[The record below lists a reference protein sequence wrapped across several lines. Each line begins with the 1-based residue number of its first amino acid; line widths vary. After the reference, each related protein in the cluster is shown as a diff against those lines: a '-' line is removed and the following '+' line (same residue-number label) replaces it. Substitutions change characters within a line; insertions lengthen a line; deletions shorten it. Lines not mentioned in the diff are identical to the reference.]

1 MSTLA
6 VITPSYAPDAG
17 LFAELHR
24 SVLEFTPDDT
34 VHHVIVPRADRDV
47 FARYAGP
54 RCRVVTEP
62 EVVPRHY
69 LRLPRGPWGGLWAN
83 LRRPWPPV
91 RGWVIQQAIK
101 LAVAGAVEADVVL
114 IADSD
119 IVLIRPTTAAR
130 FTTDGRLRLHRVD
143 DAVHPGMPRHV
154 RWHQVARDLLGLPP
168 APAPPLHD
176 YVTSLNFW
184 DPAIVRDLQRRI
196 ADSTGRPWFDAFT
209 AHLHVS
215 EFILYGVFVDEVLG
229 TRPPSDTTICH
240 NSWEDVPMDL
250 ESALAFADG
259 LKPEAVGMM
268 ISAKSKTPPDVRRA
282 ALDRCSQI
290 VQRQDAG

>member
-34 VHHVIVPRADRDV
+34 VHHVIVPRADRAA
-47 FARYAGP
+47 FAAYEGP
-54 RCRVVTEP
+54 RCRVLTEP

-69 LRLPRGPWGGLWAN
+69 VRLPRGLWGN

-101 LAVAGAVEADVVL
+101 IAVAGSVEADVVL

-119 IVLIRPTTAAR
+119 IVLVRPTTAAR
-130 FTTDGRLRLHRVD
+130 FTTDGELRLHRVND
-143 DAVHPGMPRHV
+143 GVHAAMPRHL
-154 RWHQVARDLLGLPP
+154 RWHQVARELLGLPL
-168 APAPPLHD
+168 APEPPLHD

-184 DPAIVRDLQRRI
+184 DPVIVRAMQQRI
-196 ADSTGRPWFDAFT
+196 TQSTGRPWFDAFT
-209 AHLHVS
+209 ARLHVS
-215 EFILYGVFVDEVLG
+215 EFILYGVFVDEVLA
-229 TRPPSDTTICH
+229 THPPSDTTICH
-240 NSWEDVPMDL
+240 NSWDDVPMDR
-250 ESALAFADG
+250 ETALAFADG
-259 LKPEAVGMM
+259 LGPEAIGMM
-268 ISAKSKTPPDVRRA
+268 ISAKSKTPPDARQA
-282 ALDRCSQI
+282 ALERCSEI
-290 VQRQDAG
+290 VQRQEAG